1 MLPKSIGEVG
11 CCQPASS
18 WQDRSTRTRFCT
30 PERTACTAVTKIIV
44 LHGLGQLVL
53 LAPSSPLLGGAGSTD
68 CLSLL
73 LPKHSV
79 ETLSTYCSIDFRM
92 I

>member
-1 MLPKSIGEVG
+1 MLSTCFIL
-11 CCQPASS
+11 A
-18 WQDRSTRTRFCT
+18 RSLY
-30 PERTACTAVTKIIV
+30 EKCTAVTKII
-44 LHGLGQLVL
+44 LLRVL
-53 LAPSSPLLGGAGSTD
+53 LAPSSPLLGGAAD
-68 CLSLL
+68 CLFLL